1 MSWNVHRK
9 LQREREVGKW
19 RTLNYSDINIISLG
33 CSVDLPS
40 VSGSTKNFIRFW
52 NVLIYS
58 FVSLKSLKAL
68 GRAALCDTNR
78 FNVCTQEITPLT
90 EHAQTFDYCILLT
103 EPLNKAR
110 LSSWLGMSQRSSPQE
125 TFSGRSK
132 KRIERMMEVEP
143 TLTSNKQL

>member
-9 LQREREVGKW
+9 LQREREVGKR

-52 NVLIYS
+52 NVLIYC

-78 FNVCTQEITPLT
+78 FKDYSSYRTCADVWPL
-90 EHAQTFDYCILLT
+90 Y
-103 EPLNKAR
+103 
-110 LSSWLGMSQRSSPQE
+110 SSNRTSKPGSIIIRWLGMSRSSPQE

-132 KRIERMMEVEP
+132 TRIERMMEVEP
-143 TLTSNKQL
+143 TLTSSKQL